1 MLCVVLG
8 SYVLSIPLVNLFFDI
23 CYEGGG
29 GIFCVF
35 KIRLIGFLWV
45 GATYF
50 QKVNFIVFSV
60 TICSKSR
67 GRKH

>member
-29 GIFCVF
+29 GN
-35 KIRLIGFLWV
+35 FLC
-45 GATYF
+45 F
-50 QKVNFIVFSV
+50 QDQIDWFFMGRGYLFSE
-60 TICSKSR
+60 
-67 GRKH
+67 G